1 MFDPDLLL
9 TLGAAVL
16 AVLLVL
22 LAYMPP
28 SVCPLAIVPAP
39 RGRFPLCSFARWAT
53 AVFILVNTLLS
64 LVGPHTFPLVSD
76 LIAVGVWLL
85 LLLPASKP
93 ETPADEIRA
102 GPAR

>member
-1 MFDPDLLL
+1 MFDPELLL

-16 AVLLVL
+16 AVLVVL

-28 SVCPLAIVPAP
+28 SVCPLAIVPP
-39 RGRFPLCSFARWAT
+39 TRGRFPLCSFARWAT
-53 AVFILVNTLLS
+53 AVFIVVNTLLS

-76 LIAVGVWLL
+76 LIALGVWLL
-85 LLLPASKP
+85 LLPAGRRA
-93 ETPADEIRA
+93 EAPADEIQA